1 MKAVSLNERKVRYM
15 KLAMGC
21 DPAAYR
27 FYQKLLERM
36 RDEGYDIIDIGCA
49 LLRASD
55 PFFPLPGKW

>member
-1 MKAVSLNERKVRYM
+1 M

-36 RDEGYDIIDIGCA
+36 RDEGTI
-49 LLRASD
+49 LLTSD
-55 PFFPLPGKW
+55 VSPNRKPMAENMQK

>member
-36 RDEGYDIIDIGCA
+36 RDEGYDIIDIDVSPNRKPMA
-49 LLRASD
+49 ENMQ
-55 PFFPLPGKW
+55 K